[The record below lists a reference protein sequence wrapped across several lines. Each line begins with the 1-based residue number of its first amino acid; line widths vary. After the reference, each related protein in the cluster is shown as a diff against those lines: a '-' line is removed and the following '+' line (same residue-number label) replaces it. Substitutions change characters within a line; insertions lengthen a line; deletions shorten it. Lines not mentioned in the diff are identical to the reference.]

1 MRLFRPSKLTSTY
14 QLVQATTTAA
24 TVLSK
29 VKKEMTLEA
38 RAASKKWAV
47 RRVVARQWEI
57 DKKLAEE
64 RAK

>member
-1 MRLFRPSKLTSTY
+1 
-14 QLVQATTTAA
+14 VAQATA
-24 TVLSK
+24 TIVLGK

-38 RAASKKWAV
+38 RAASKKRAV